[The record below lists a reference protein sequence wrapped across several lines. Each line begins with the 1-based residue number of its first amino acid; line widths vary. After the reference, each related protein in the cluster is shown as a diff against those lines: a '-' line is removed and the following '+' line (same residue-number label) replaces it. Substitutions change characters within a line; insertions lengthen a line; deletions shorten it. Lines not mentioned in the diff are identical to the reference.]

1 MGLILE
7 ILKVGG
13 CIYLKYIYQ
22 SIHLAIHTFIH
33 PSVFVCPSVSLFV
46 FLPMHCFKCNLDN
59 LQSAFLFAHL
69 RNVVFTI
76 FTSKANDS
84 VCLFYHIYEGVTNF
98 FSQVG
103 GFWEFNPRT
112 YTQIHTPTVVQRG
125 EGAGWIEPIPAVFD
139 MLQYFETIV
148 GLVESLWSS

>member
-1 MGLILE
+1 
-7 ILKVGG
+7 
-13 CIYLKYIYQ
+13 
-22 SIHLAIHTFIH
+22 
-33 PSVFVCPSVSLFV
+33 
-46 FLPMHCFKCNLDN
+46 MHCFKCNLDN

-148 GLVESLWSS
+148 GLVESL